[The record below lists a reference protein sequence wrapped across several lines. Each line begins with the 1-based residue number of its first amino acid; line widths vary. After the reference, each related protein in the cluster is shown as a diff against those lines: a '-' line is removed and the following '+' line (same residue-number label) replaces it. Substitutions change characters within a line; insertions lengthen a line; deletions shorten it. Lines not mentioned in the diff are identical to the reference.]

1 MCSVV
6 DMVPTEKISVT
17 TTSEIEKESTKL
29 IATVWAA
36 AAEAAKSCKLGS
48 DGAVEL
54 LASFRRLLAK
64 SNPSLFKVHV
74 VKHPTLKRKRD
85 AVEIKA
91 SVTPRSWQPRRP
103 SFAKEIG
110 SIVMQGVGLT
120 EVPVGKQNSCVLPI
134 KLFGRDVVG
143 RVAKSEA
150 ATGYTNRSVQY
161 AVTEVLSAIISE
173 AEALREASDEK
184 KGVFELHGSTDAA
197 WAGTAARGCGI
208 AMDEAGKAL
217 ILAAAARVVD
227 RLAQP
232 ALKLAKLPR

>member
-1 MCSVV
+1 ME
-6 DMVPTEKISVT
+6 PLVT
-17 TTSEIEKESTKL
+17 VTSEIDKESARL

-36 AAEAAKSCKLGS
+36 AAEATKSSKTDS

-54 LASFRRLLAK
+54 LTSLRRRLAK
-64 SNPSLFKVHV
+64 SHPSLFKVHI
-74 VKHPTLKRKRD
+74 VKHPTLKRARD
-85 AVEIKA
+85 AIEIKA

-103 SFAKEIG
+103 SFAKEIA
-110 SIVMQGVGLT
+110 STVMEGVGLT
-120 EVPVGKQNSCVLPI
+120 EVPAEKRNTCVLPL
-134 KLFGRDVVG
+134 KLFGRDIVE

-150 ATGYTNRSVQY
+150 ANGYTNRSVQY
-161 AVTEVLSAIISE
+161 AVTEVISAIISE
-173 AEALREASDEK
+173 AEALREASDENE
-184 KGVFELHGSTDAA
+184 GVFELHGSADAA

-208 AMDEAGKAL
+208 AMNEAGKTL